1 MAATAPARTT
11 APKRSAQTRPARHAQ
26 TRPAR
31 RTAPKR
37 QPRRR
42 QITPPAGFVP
52 VAVGAVGGLADS
64 GLVHRLTRG
73 RLWIGILAVLLVGIV
88 ALNVM
93 ALSFSASSSE
103 AGRQADELKRLNSA
117 AGAQIAQLTA
127 SAEIQQTATRLGL
140 YVPSPNE
147 IGYLE
152 PSEKDAVTAARRLRS
167 GELSTSSYVPPVAP
181 IDSASVPAAT
191 TPETTTTAEP
201 TADMTVTAAPAEE
214 AATTEAPVAPVVPV
228 AAATGVTG
236 GGLSSP

>member
-11 APKRSAQTRPARHAQ
+11 APKRRAQTRPARPAQ

-31 RTAPKR
+31 RPAPKR

-127 SAEIQQTATRLGL
+127 SAEIQQTATKLGL

-152 PSEKDAVTAARRLRS
+152 PSEDDAVTAARRLRS
-167 GELSTSSYVPPVAP
+167 GELSASSYVTPVAP
-181 IDSASVPAAT
+181 VDSAAVPAAT
-191 TPETTTTAEP
+191 TTETTTTEPAAE
-201 TADMTVTAAPAEE
+201 TTVTPAPAEE
-214 AATTEAPVAPVVPV
+214 AATTEVPDTGV
-228 AAATGVTG
+228 AAATLTG
-236 GGLSSP
+236 GGVSSP